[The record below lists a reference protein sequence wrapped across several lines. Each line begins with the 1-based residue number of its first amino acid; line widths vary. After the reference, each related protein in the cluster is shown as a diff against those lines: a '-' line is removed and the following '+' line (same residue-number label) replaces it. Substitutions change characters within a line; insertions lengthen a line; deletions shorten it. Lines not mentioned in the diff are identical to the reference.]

1 MEYLG
6 FFYVHRVV
14 AVHFGH
20 VLHRCRSC
28 TGEASAVYVAR
39 SVPGYICGGR

>member
-1 MEYLG
+1 MESLG
-6 FFYVHRVV
+6 FFCVHKVV

-20 VLHRCRSC
+20 VLHRYRSC
-28 TGEASAVYVAR
+28 TEEASAVYVAR